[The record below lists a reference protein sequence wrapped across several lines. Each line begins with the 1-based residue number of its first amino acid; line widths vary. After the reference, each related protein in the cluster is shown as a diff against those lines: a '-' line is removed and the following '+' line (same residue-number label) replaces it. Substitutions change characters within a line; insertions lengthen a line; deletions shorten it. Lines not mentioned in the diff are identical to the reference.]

1 MRRSVS
7 PFVQFVIGAVA
18 TLLLAMYSTFGSAPE
33 QEMGYLSALGSAA
46 IVGMCAAVIIG
57 VAAGFGR
64 KEPWRRQWM
73 LVGLG
78 VAAYSLAHLAIAA
91 HAAFGADALLLPSPD
106 VFFFAQYLL
115 IGAAFVAVAQ
125 SYRPLVDARRPAAAA
140 MVFGALAV
148 AALWF
153 GLVIPYVLPQSDG
166 VAQALRTALYP
177 AGDILFLFV
186 PSAYVALSIAQLGG
200 GRFARPWFL
209 LSIGA
214 VVLACGR
221 AAAVWLQVTG
231 GYEPGMVIDY
241 VPLLAFLLMAAGAL
255 SAARLAEEFMAP
267 ARVPLSAPSAA

>member
-7 PFVQFVIGAVA
+7 PFVQFLIGAVA

-78 VAAYSLAHLAIAA
+78 VAGYSLAHLATAA
-91 HAAFGADALLLPSPD
+91 YAAFGAEALLLPSPD

-115 IGAAFVAVAQ
+115 IGAAFVAVA
-125 SYRPLVDARRPAAAA
+125 
-140 MVFGALAV
+140 
-148 AALWF
+148 
-153 GLVIPYVLPQSDG
+153 IPHVLPQSDG

-221 AAAVWLQVTG
+221 AATVWLQVTG